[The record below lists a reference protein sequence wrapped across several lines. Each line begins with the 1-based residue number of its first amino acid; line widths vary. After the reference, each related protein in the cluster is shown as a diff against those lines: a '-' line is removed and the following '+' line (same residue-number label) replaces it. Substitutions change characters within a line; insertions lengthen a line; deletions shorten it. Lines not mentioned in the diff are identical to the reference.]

1 MKLRTTV
8 IAVAIINLVWFFVQ
22 MSVALSIGSISLLA
36 DGVDY
41 LEDTA
46 VNLLIAIALGWSVKT
61 RSRMG
66 KAMAVIIVFPAAFA
80 AWEAFSKFSNPYE
93 PDGWIMIFAGVGA
106 LLVNG
111 LCAWLL
117 MRFRAAKGSMTKAA
131 WLAARN
137 DVIANAAII
146 VTALVTMWSGSGWPD
161 IILGLLILAINL
173 KAAKEVWEAA
183 TEESDELI
191 QNLGTD

>member
-1 MKLRTTV
+1 MSLRTTV

-161 IILGLLILAINL
+161 IILGLLILVINL

>member
-80 AWEAFSKFSNPYE
+80 AWEAFAKFSNPYE

-161 IILGLLILAINL
+161 IILGLLILVINL

-183 TEESDELI
+183 TEESNELI

>member
-93 PDGWIMIFAGVGA
+93 PDGWIMILAGVGA